1 MNQRVVL
8 DTNCVISALLF
19 SRQNMAWLRHSW
31 QNAHITPLASKDTVI
46 ELMRVLA
53 YPKFKLSKS
62 EQALLLADFLPYA
75 ETVIIEQIPDGLPI
89 IRDLDDQKFL
99 ILAVVGQAEALVT
112 GDADILDIQSSF
124 HTPPIMTLAEYKKWL
139 GFG

>member
-124 HTPPIMTLAEYKKWL
+124 HTPPIMTLAEYQKWL